1 MASDVGPLDSPALGA
16 GETIRPCGDDLRP
29 ADPTPPADGPAFGLT
44 LSGGGFRA
52 TLAALG
58 AIRYLADAGFLA
70 SLRYSSSVSGG
81 SIANGLLAKQWPE
94 LRSRGFTGAA
104 VDEALVDPFVKRISS
119 RSLKMALI
127 LKVWQTIGPRT
138 RTEVLAAR
146 MDEWFFG
153 GTLLEELD
161 PEVRWVVNAANLMT
175 GVRFAFE
182 RDVVGDYVTGLAPTS
197 GTGLRLANAAAASAA
212 VPGSFAPWTV
222 KGIRFPCATQEPH
235 LLDGGVYDNTG
246 LEAFDSDRYRNVF
259 LMTMNAGGLLRP
271 GAYGRVPLVRDLAR
285 ANSLLYRQSTALR
298 TRTVVDRFRAAQRLG
313 PGDPLP
319 EGARRG
325 VLVALAT
332 SFPPEESDG
341 LRAWRAAFAEE
352 RSWDGRDLALV
363 PTVFDKLPAGLCRRL
378 VYRGWWLMGAA
389 TAHYHPAMAP
399 DPAALTAPP
408 LG

>member
-1 MASDVGPLDSPALGA
+1 MGDDAGPLDSPALGA

-29 ADPTPPADGPAFGLT
+29 ADPAPPTDGPAFGLT

-81 SIANGLLAKQWPE
+81 SIANGLLAKEWPE
-94 LRSRGFTGAA
+94 LRSRGYTAAA
-104 VDEALVDPFVKRISS
+104 VDEVLVDPVVKRISS

-127 LKVWQTIGPRT
+127 MNVWQTIGRRT

-146 MDEWFFG
+146 MDEWFFD
-153 GTLLEELD
+153 GTTLESLD

-222 KGIRFPCATQEPH
+222 KGIEFPCAAQPPH

-298 TRTVVDRFRAAQRLG
+298 TRTVVDRFRAGERQ
-313 PGDPLP
+313 
-319 EGARRG
+319 G

-389 TAHYHPAMAP
+389 TAHYHPTMAP
-399 DPAALTAPP
+399 DPQALTAPP

>member
-1 MASDVGPLDSPALGA
+1 MGDDAGPLDSPALGA

-29 ADPTPPADGPAFGLT
+29 ADPAPPADGPAFGLT

-81 SIANGLLAKQWPE
+81 SIANGLLAKEWPE
-94 LRSRGFTGAA
+94 LRQRGYTAAA
-104 VDEALVDPFVKRISS
+104 VDEVLVDPVVERISS

-138 RTEVLAAR
+138 RTEVLAER
-146 MDEWFFG
+146 MDEWFFD
-153 GTLLEELD
+153 GTTLESLD

-222 KGIRFPCATQEPH
+222 KGIEFPCATQPPH

-325 VLVALAT
+325 ILVALAT
-332 SFPPEESDG
+332 SFPSEESDG

-352 RSWDGRDLALV
+352 RAWDGRDLALV

-389 TAHYHPAMAP
+389 TAHYHLAMAP
-399 DPAALTAPP
+399 DPRALTAPP